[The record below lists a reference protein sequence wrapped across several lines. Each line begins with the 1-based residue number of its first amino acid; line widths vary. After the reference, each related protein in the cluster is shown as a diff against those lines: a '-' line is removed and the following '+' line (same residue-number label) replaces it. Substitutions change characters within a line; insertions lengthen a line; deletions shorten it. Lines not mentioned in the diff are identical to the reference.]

1 MDLAWIWH
9 LSLFTGSRAGS
20 AHGQQRGPHTI
31 GSAWPRGCSC
41 KPCPRAR
48 RGGEGAARP
57 HGTPC
62 AVCCA
67 CSPTR
72 VPEHSRAIVPVSVQ
86 GSARSLSQAKL
97 PQEQVPAPS
106 SPCRCQL
113 GAGRCLPSPR
123 GWVGPRVA
131 AWTPVPAPGQHL
143 CLLPVMGLA
152 GSTCWLG
159 RWIMRLRSG
168 VGSTEVPVPL
178 PPPEL
183 LPWQPAGGSA
193 RCCDRD
199 MVPRGCS

>member
-72 VPEHSRAIVPVSVQ
+72 APEHGRAFVPVSVQ
-86 GSARSLSQAKL
+86 GSARSSCPRSRCQPHPPCAGASWVQVGASHPRGAGLDPGWQPGLLCQPQGSTSAFYLLWVSQA
-97 PQEQVPAPS
+97 PHV
-106 SPCRCQL
+106 
-113 GAGRCLPSPR
+113 
-123 GWVGPRVA
+123 GW
-131 AWTPVPAPGQHL
+131 
-143 CLLPVMGLA
+143 
-152 GSTCWLG
+152 
-159 RWIMRLRSG
+159 
-168 VGSTEVPVPL
+168 
-178 PPPEL
+178 
-183 LPWQPAGGSA
+183 GG
-193 RCCDRD
+193 
-199 MVPRGCS
+199 G